1 MLFVNFLY
9 LAAIGAV
16 AGPVLLHLL
25 LRQRP
30 QRQVLP
36 TLRFLTA
43 AAPQSYAMHKFKNLL
58 LLLSRML
65 LILLIALAFARP
77 FFDSELPPD
86 MEKTADHGMVLVL
99 DTSFSMKA
107 DDTWGEA
114 VTRAK
119 NSLKSLPKDS
129 PAALI
134 VFDQYPHVSI
144 SETRDLGRIETELR
158 AMEPGFKGTDLG
170 AALRA
175 GTEAGKQLNAY
186 HTKIVVISDFQR
198 SALRQALVPLPMKRG
213 VEFETIQVGEDPAV
227 NYSVASGQVIA
238 GETPGKQSVLL
249 EVRRFGEGEFEGEIE
264 LYDDGSSLGIQEFK
278 GDRDQSYVEFVIDNK
293 RNDAIFEAEV
303 RVSDSLKE
311 DNRYNILMEVYKPVP
326 LLILQQTGQVQFA
339 SDANRHRPAGVNRF
353 VKAAVQACDGLID
366 ATWFDGGNLTVDEL
380 IQYPVV
386 LALDIDAFGEQAID
400 AIEAYVKSGGA
411 LVLFPG
417 NGDMAA
423 FTSFSGSTVD
433 GWKQLD
439 RKSSEYRLVS
449 TIRKQGPMDML
460 GSTGESVLG
469 HPKVFRYLNVS
480 PVSENEVATVAQF
493 DNGSPFLLERRMGD
507 GLVYVFT
514 THLDSDS
521 TDFVLRASFAPFI
534 YELMSYATHET
545 QARRR
550 YLVGDAA
557 PAPLLRGIRS
567 VQTPQKKIRIDE
579 DPLTFS
585 SPGEYALESDT
596 GTTLVSVNIDP
607 LESDMTRLNR
617 TEIDGIRNLRVE
629 NDIDG
634 DSSGNR
640 GGIDVNLPPDEKSKF
655 WRYLLVTALGL
666 MVFEML
672 LASRT
677 TR

>member
-1 MLFVNFLY
+1 MMFVNFLY

-58 LLLSRML
+58 LLISRML

-86 MEKTADHGMVLVL
+86 MEETANHGMVLVL
-99 DTSFSMKA
+99 DTSFSMRA
-107 DDTWGEA
+107 ADTWDEA
-114 VTRAK
+114 VTRAQ

-134 VFDQYPHVSI
+134 VFDQNPHVSV
-144 SETRDLGRIETELR
+144 SETRDLSRIETELR
-158 AMEPGFKGTDLG
+158 AIEPGFKGTDLS

-175 GTEAGKQLNAY
+175 GAEAGKQLNAY
-186 HTKIVVISDFQR
+186 HTKIVVISDYQR
-198 SALRQALVPLPMKRG
+198 SGLRQALAPLPMKRG
-213 VEFETIQVGEDPAV
+213 VEFETVPVGDDPPA
-227 NYSVASGQVIA
+227 NFSVASGQVIA
-238 GETPGKQSVLL
+238 GDVPGKQSVLL
-249 EVRRFGEGEFEGEIE
+249 EIRRFGEGVYEGEIE
-264 LYDDGSSLGIQEFK
+264 LFDDGTSLGIQEFK
-278 GDRDQSYVEFVIDNK
+278 GDSDQSFVEFVIDDK
-293 RNDAIFEAEV
+293 KNDAIFQAEV
-303 RVSDSLKE
+303 RVSDSLME
-311 DNRYNILMEVYKPVP
+311 DNRYNVLMEVYKPVP

-339 SDANRHRPAGVNRF
+339 SDANSHSPAGVNRF

-366 ATWFDGGNLTVDEL
+366 ATWFDGGTLTVDEL
-380 IQYPVV
+380 IQFPVV
-386 LALDIDAFGEQAID
+386 LALDIDAFGDQAVA

-417 NGDMAA
+417 NGEMAA
-423 FTSFSGSTVD
+423 FTSFSGSTID

-480 PVSENEVATVAQF
+480 PESENEVATVAQF

-514 THLDSDS
+514 THLDSNS
-521 TDFVLRASFAPFI
+521 TDFVLRASFAPFL

-550 YLVGDAA
+550 YSVGDAA
-557 PAPLLRGIRS
+557 PAPLLRG
-567 VQTPQKKIRIDE
+567 VHTVHTPKQKIRINQ

-585 SPGEYALESDT
+585 LPGEYTLESDNEKM
-596 GTTLVSVNIDP
+596 LISVNIDP

-629 NDIDG
+629 NALDDDG
-634 DSSGNR
+634 SGTNE
-640 GGIDVNLPPDEKSKF
+640 GIDVNLPPDEKSKF
-655 WRYLLVTALGL
+655 WRNLLVTALGL